1 FNQSRGEVFN
11 LYYEDE
17 SGEMTMNVGVMQYDQ
32 INGGRIGVNMRYTV
46 TYDIEQGIEVIHQSL
61 KNSGLT
67 SASVSHSKPTYIQKE
82 DPLIQTLQKVYE
94 EQTGETAEL
103 LAIGGGTY
111 ARALDH
117 GVAFGAL
124 FPGREDLMHQKDE
137 YAIVSDLL
145 KATAIYAQAIY
156 ELAK

>member
-1 FNQSRGEVFN
+1 FPYTTLFRS
-11 LYYEDE
+11 
-17 SGEMTMNVGVMQYDQ
+17 
-32 INGGRIGVNMRYTV
+32 NMRYPV
-46 TYDIEQGIEVIHQSL
+46 TYDIEQGIEIIQQSL
-61 KNSGLT
+61 KNSGLRF
-67 SASVSHSKPTYIQKE
+67 ASVSHSKPTYIQKE

-124 FPGREDLMHQKDE
+124 FPGREDVMHQKDE
-137 YAIVSDLL
+137 YAIVADLL